1 MMIIVSG
8 LPGSGK
14 SYFAENLAIQL
25 GAAHIS
31 SDRERNSMGA
41 RGRYS
46 YEQKLSIYNAMARKT
61 RQLVE
66 SGKHVVVD
74 ATFYRSEMID
84 LFKGVAKECRCP
96 IWFIKIEA
104 NDDLIRER
112 IRKPRK
118 DSEANYDVYLKIK
131 DQFEKL
137 KVPHLILRSRRNNI
151 KAMLSSALEYIGQRH
166 E

>member
-25 GAAHIS
+25 GAAYIN

-46 YEQKLSIYNAMARKT
+46 YEQKLSIYVAMARKT
-61 RQLVE
+61 RQLLE

-84 LFKGVAKECRCP
+84 LFKRVAKDCRYP
-96 IWFIKIEA
+96 VWFFKIEA
-104 NDDLIRER
+104 NENLIRER
-112 IRKPRK
+112 IGKPRK
-118 DSEANYDVYLKIK
+118 DSEANYNVYLKIK

-137 KVPHLILRSRRNNI
+137 NVPHLILRSQRNNI
-151 KAMLSSALEYIGQRH
+151 KAMLNSALEYIGLRH